1 MVETHPEKRL
11 IGGSMQVELGLERH
25 IDDPGELG
33 IRDHLEPN
41 LLDQFSNALAV
52 DSHRKRD

>member
-1 MVETHPEKRL
+1 
-11 IGGSMQVELGLERH
+11 MQVELGLERH